1 MKGFKAQ
8 VKQQGEIEEVT
19 IYAVDIDDAL
29 EKAERAFGPQNVTRV
44 RTMVAPDVNWEVTQ

>member
-19 IYAVDIDDAL
+19 IYAVDIDEAL

-44 RTMVAPDVNWEVTQ
+44 RTMVAPAIDWEVAQ

>member
-19 IYAVDIDDAL
+19 IYAVDIYEAL
-29 EKAERAFGPQNVTRV
+29 EKAERAFGPQNVGRV
-44 RTMVAPDVNWEVTQ
+44 RTMVSPDVNWEVTQ

>member
-1 MKGFKAQ
+1 MKGFKVQ

-19 IYAVDIDDAL
+19 IYAVDIDEAL
-29 EKAERAFGPQNVTRV
+29 EKAERAFGPQNVTSS

>member
-8 VKQQGEIEEVT
+8 VKQQGELEEVT
-19 IYAVDIDDAL
+19 IYAVDIDEAL
-29 EKAERAFGPQNVTRV
+29 EKAEKAFGPQNVSRV